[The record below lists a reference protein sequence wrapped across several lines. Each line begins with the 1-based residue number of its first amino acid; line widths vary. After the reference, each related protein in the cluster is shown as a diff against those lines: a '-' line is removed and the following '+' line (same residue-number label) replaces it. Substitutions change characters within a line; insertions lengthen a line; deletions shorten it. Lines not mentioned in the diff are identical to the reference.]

1 VIARAVAAIALALAP
16 ASADACATCIASA
29 YGDRTFNW
37 AFLGLLL
44 VPFVVAAGIGTVLFF
59 SYRRSAVESPPLHD
73 EPKPTPHLL
82 SKETT

>member
-1 VIARAVAAIALALAP
+1 
-16 ASADACATCIASA
+16 
-29 YGDRTFNW
+29 
-37 AFLGLLL
+37 LLL

-59 SYRRSAVESPPLHD
+59 SYRRSAVGSPALHD

>member
-1 VIARAVAAIALALAP
+1 MLTLALVP
-16 ASADACATCIASA
+16 ASAEACATCIASA

-37 AFLGLLL
+37 AFLSLLL

-59 SYRRSAVESPPLHD
+59 SYRRSAAGSPALHD
-73 EPKPTPHLL
+73 EPTTTPHIL